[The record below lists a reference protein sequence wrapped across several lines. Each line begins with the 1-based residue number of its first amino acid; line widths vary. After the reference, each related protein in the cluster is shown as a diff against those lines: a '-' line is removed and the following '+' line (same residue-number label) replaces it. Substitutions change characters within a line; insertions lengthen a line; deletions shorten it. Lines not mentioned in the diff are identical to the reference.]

1 MVQDRAVPFAE
12 TLEAVDRLHKAGK
25 FVQLGLSNFTAFEV
39 AEVVMTCKYNKWV
52 RPTIYQG
59 MYNAITRSLEAE

>member
-1 MVQDRAVPFAE
+1 MTR
-12 TLEAVDRLHKAGK
+12 GK

-39 AEVVMTCKYNKWV
+39 AEVVMTCKYNNFV

-59 MYNAITRSLEAE
+59 MYNGKLFFHRNLVLLYESWELR